1 MSYETS
7 PSALLVA
14 SQCACCG
21 KTLSDAPSIE
31 SGMGPLCRKK
41 HGYATPEGTADLTAA
56 LAAIGPHMTA
66 LALPVDATSDAR
78 RLANLLVHRIAV
90 LQDGEVAAACVDG
103 IRALGFE
110 TLGDRCAKRMT
121 KIVVRVEDDEK
132 TGDTTIV
139 VKAPY
144 SDGGALRSLPGRRWD
159 GATKTTRI
167 RVYRSM
173 EGAKTALLAALAADF
188 PGAWVDGPTGLF
200 LLPRGQVAA

>member
-1 MSYETS
+1 
-7 PSALLVA
+7 
-14 SQCACCG
+14 
-21 KTLSDAPSIE
+21 
-31 SGMGPLCRKK
+31 MGDTCRRK
-41 HGYATPEGTADLTAA
+41 HGYAKPEGTADLTAA

-144 SDGGALRSLPGRRWD
+144 SDALRSLPGRRWD
-159 GATKTTRI
+159 PATKTTRV

-173 EGAKTALLAALAADF
+173 EGAKASLLAALAADF